1 MDIPQIRLGEVR
13 RAPPPPP
20 KHYLHQF
27 SDGSILRKISARDL
41 VKIPIWKGNRIL
53 NQDHKMSIASSLK
66 LGVKSL
72 DLKPFHIVSYP
83 VEDDDI
89 EEMLSFIVD
98 GQHRYSIIKEA
109 ENQDFDVLVV
119 EKKCES
125 ETDVIEYFK
134 LLNHTRA
141 IEWKEDPILVANRF
155 VAALEKAFN
164 SPKEK
169 RIRVKSTHRPYLYV
183 ETLREE
189 LIKRKIGHS
198 GKPPDDF
205 VHFAQRKN
213 QELLLS
219 LSAKCPRE
227 PMEERA
233 VSLDFC
239 LALDPKFKWLQDFE

>member
-1 MDIPQIRLGEVR
+1 MDLPPSVR
-13 RAPPPPP
+13 RAPPPPPP

-41 VKIPIWKGNRIL
+41 IKIPIWKGNRIL
-53 NQDHKMSIASSLK
+53 NQEHKVSIAASLK

-83 VEDDDI
+83 VEDDDT
-89 EEMLSFIVD
+89 EDMLSFIVD

-125 ETDVIEYFK
+125 EADVIEYFK

-141 IEWKEDPILVANRF
+141 IEWKEDPKLVANRF
-155 VAALEKAFN
+155 LAALEKAFN
-164 SPKEK
+164 TPKEK
-169 RIRVKSTHRPYLYV
+169 RIRIKSTHRPYLYV

-198 GKPPDDF
+198 GKVPDDF
-205 VHFAQRKN
+205 VQFAQRKN

-219 LSAKCPRE
+219 LKAKCPRE
-227 PMEERA
+227 LMEERA
-233 VSLDFC
+233 VSLEFC
-239 LALDPKFKWLQDFE
+239 LALDSKFKWLQDFE